1 MRFPKAKMKIREL
14 VAMGYSK
21 TELVAL
27 HGNRAVQRDFRIS
40 RKMSD
45 APNSPIVFDTE
56 QLAKYER
63 SRCIG
68 E

>member
-1 MRFPKAKMKIREL
+1 MKYPKAKMKIKEL

-27 HGNRAVQRDFRIS
+27 HSNRAVRRDYRIS

-63 SRCIG
+63 AQSIG
-68 E
+68 G

>member
-1 MRFPKAKMKIREL
+1 MKYPKAKMKIREL
-14 VAMGYSK
+14 VAMVHSK

-27 HGNRAVQRDFRIS
+27 HSNRAVQRDYRIS

-45 APNSPIVFDTE
+45 APNSPIIFDTE
-56 QLAKYER
+56 QLAKYEK

>member
-1 MRFPKAKMKIREL
+1 MKYPKAKMKIKEL
-14 VAMGYSK
+14 IAMGYSK

-27 HGNRAVQRDFRIS
+27 HSNRAVQRDYRIS

-45 APNSPIVFDTE
+45 APNSPIIFDTE

-63 SRCIG
+63 SRCKG

>member
-1 MRFPKAKMKIREL
+1 MKYPKQRMKIKEL
-14 VAMGYSK
+14 VEMGYSK
-21 TELVAL
+21 VELMKI
-27 HGNRAVQRDFRIS
+27 HNNRGIQRDYRIS

-63 SRCIG
+63 AQSIG
-68 E
+68 G